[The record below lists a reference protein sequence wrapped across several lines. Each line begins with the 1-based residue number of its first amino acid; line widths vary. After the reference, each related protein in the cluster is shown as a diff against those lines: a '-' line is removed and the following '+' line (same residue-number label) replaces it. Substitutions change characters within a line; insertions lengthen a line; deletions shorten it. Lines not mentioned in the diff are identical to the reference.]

1 MHLWPNPSILKSR
14 TPSIGTVR
22 GSRPK
27 GLKDE
32 EWNLIL
38 ADERLNRL
46 ITLNA
51 VPKPSRADRTD
62 KKDKR

>member
-14 TPSIGTVR
+14 TPRIGTVR

-51 VPKPSRADRTD
+51 VPKPSKAD